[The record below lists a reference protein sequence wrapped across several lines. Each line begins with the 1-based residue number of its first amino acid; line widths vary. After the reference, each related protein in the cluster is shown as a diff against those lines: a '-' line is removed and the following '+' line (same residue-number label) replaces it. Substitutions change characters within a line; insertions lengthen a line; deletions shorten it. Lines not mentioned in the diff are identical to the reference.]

1 MGFGV
6 PIGLS
11 GVPDGVL
18 GPYRIKGVPDGVW
31 GPHRIKRG
39 PVRGLGSP

>member
-6 PIGLS
+6 PIGLR
-11 GVPDGVL
+11 GVPDGVW